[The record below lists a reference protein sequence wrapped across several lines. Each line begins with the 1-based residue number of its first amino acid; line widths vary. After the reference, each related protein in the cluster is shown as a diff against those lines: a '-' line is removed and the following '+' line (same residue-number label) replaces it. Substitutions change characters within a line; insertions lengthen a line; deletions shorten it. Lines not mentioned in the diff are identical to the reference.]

1 MDQTTKEF
9 LDYLCYIG
17 LVSSDSVNN
26 FLNCLYSNVNSSDKL
41 KEILS
46 NTFYFYIKSLNEN
59 ILKKISS
66 IVVNNFFINKLKV
79 NIRLINPI
87 FKIYQK
93 FNFKRVKQFFYL
105 WFKKT
110 FSFNTNKE
118 YYLKFWKK
126 VENKL
131 DEYNEDES
139 LINNFSS
146 NKKKFN
152 KKLIRNSYLSSFQN
166 SRTLRSRSNNS
177 SRSII
182 QDFINRQDEYNKKKK
197 KKNEYLFK
205 QNEEEYNLL
214 YTFSPKIEGRA
225 LENNIKK
232 NNNNTNNNKDNDN
245 IYLKL
250 YEDFNKRKN
259 NKNQK
264 EFIYKNIDSS
274 NNTTK
279 RIRNY
284 SFFTNSN
291 ENNISINKNL
301 NKKKFDKLY
310 NENKNRNS
318 RIDELTN
325 RLYKENYITYKP
337 NTKKQVYKK
346 RKNIE

>member
-59 ILKKISS
+59 ILKKITS
-66 IVVNNFFINKLKV
+66 IVVNNFFVNKLKV

-93 FNFKRVKQFFYL
+93 FNFKRVKQSFFL

-110 FSFNTNKE
+110 FSYNTNKE
-118 YYLKFWKK
+118 YYHNYWKK
-126 VENKL
+126 LENNNL
-131 DEYNEDES
+131 DEYNEDET
-139 LINNFSS
+139 INNNFYSD
-146 NKKKFN
+146 KKRFN

-197 KKNEYLFK
+197 KNKEYLFK
-205 QNEEEYNLL
+205 QNEEEYNFL
-214 YTFSPKIEGRA
+214 YTFSPKLEERT
-225 LENNIKK
+225 LENNSKK
-232 NNNNTNNNKDNDN
+232 NSNNDTDN

-250 YEDFNKRKN
+250 YEHFNKKQN
-259 NKNQK
+259 NRNQK
-264 EFIYKNIDSS
+264 EFTNKNIDNS

-284 SFFTNSN
+284 SYFTTTN
-291 ENNISINKNL
+291 ENNISNNKNS

-310 NENKNRNS
+310 NEYKQRNS
-318 RIDELTN
+318 RIDELTK
-325 RLYKENYITYKP
+325 RIYQENCITFKP
-337 NTKKQVYKK
+337 NITKKPVYKK
-346 RKNIE
+346 KKKI